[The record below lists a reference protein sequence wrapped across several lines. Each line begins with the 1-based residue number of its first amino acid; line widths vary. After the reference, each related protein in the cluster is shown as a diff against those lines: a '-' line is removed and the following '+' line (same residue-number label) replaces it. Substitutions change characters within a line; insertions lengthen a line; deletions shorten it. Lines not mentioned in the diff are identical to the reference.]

1 MNLTDV
7 PKGDVWTIDVPA
19 AQKKLHAKLTQEIP
33 GYVALFQGAFGEDI
47 TQATAEDVWLLAG
60 KALATYIRIA
70 VSRDS
75 AFDAWNAGDE
85 DAMNASAKRGFSLFV
100 GEGRCAS
107 CHSGPMFSDFD
118 FHNLSLLKRDDA
130 GNPIDTGREHVTGD
144 PEDLGAFLTP
154 SLRRVN
160 KSSPFFH
167 DGSQAIL
174 GRVLEHHAGPAS
186 RTDPNHDPILDEIPS
201 LDIEQI
207 GDLIQ
212 FLKALAGKPIAD
224 EFLALP
230 VTLPK

>member
-1 MNLTDV
+1 MNLTDA

-19 AQKKLHAKLTQEIP
+19 AQKKLRAKLTQEIP
-33 GYVALFQGAFGEDI
+33 GYAALFQSAFGEDI

-75 AFDAWNAGDE
+75 AFDAWNAGD
-85 DAMNASAKRGFSLFV
+85 DGAMNDAAKRGFALFV

-130 GNPIDTGREHVTGD
+130 GNPIDTGRERVTGD
-144 PEDLGAFLTP
+144 PKDLGAFLTP

-186 RTDPNHDPILDEIPS
+186 RTDPNHDPILDGIPEF
-201 LDIEQI
+201 DIERI
-207 GDLIQ
+207 SDLIQ

-224 EFLALP
+224 ELLALP
-230 VTLPK
+230 VTLPE